1 MDNEENMHALCFTET
16 WITPSKL
23 DLLRIDGYQ
32 LASSFCRTNCEGG
45 GVLSEMGQDVG
56 ARLLDL
62 YFVRERNSKRE
73 IKLLNML
80 LFVKSTLWK
89 VNKFISVPKDKG
101 SLNCATFN
109 AGIIE
114 AVLTKSGFVSQ

>member
-1 MDNEENMHALCFTET
+1 
-16 WITPSKL
+16 
-23 DLLRIDGYQ
+23 
-32 LASSFCRTNCEGG
+32 
-45 GVLSEMGQDVG
+45 MGQDVG